1 MSNVS
6 TRLLALSVYG
16 ALAAACSSSSSDA
29 DPTPPQTAEEARSG
43 GTDGES
49 EPTTV
54 RDTGRDPDAP
64 PGASGAGESPL
75 PTDAPLDLETLP
87 DETTVPLPEEPVAP
101 LEGDIR
107 FSEPSGTFEGML
119 AVSIETPI
127 EGAVI
132 RFTLDGSEPGPDA
145 PLYDGNPVVVNATLQ
160 IRAQAFVAE
169 GAAGRGGTALY
180 VARTFDAQSDL
191 PLIVVEGYGAGKP
204 EDRDVY
210 VDMGFLVYEPIDG
223 VAALSNPP
231 TLASRGGYHLRG
243 QSSAT
248 FEQAPYRIEL
258 WDSASEDIDLP
269 LLGMP
274 AEGDWALIG
283 PYSDR
288 SLIRNAFTYDL
299 GRDMGLAAP
308 RYAFAEVYI
317 NQADRALAPEDYQ
330 GIYMVVE
337 TIKNNSSRLDLAQL
351 EEGDVSPEQISGGYI
366 FKFDW
371 AASEAPT
378 LACTGSEPLGG
389 GFGFGGGTG
398 PGGPG
403 GGNTGG
409 TCWTDLEV
417 VDPEPLS
424 PEQANF
430 LTDYVQQFHDSLHT
444 EAFAEYSQYI
454 DVASFVDVF
463 IVNELTRNL
472 DAYTRSAYYYKER
485 GEPLTAGPLW
495 DFNLTL
501 GMGFGTNLEVVGWQF
516 EERNVASDW
525 YRLLGTDPE
534 FLARVS
540 QRWQALRQTLLSEE
554 QLGRRIDALIA
565 PLENAAA
572 RDFERWTVA
581 DVSQGIFQIPPDP
594 TWAGQVQ
601 VIRDWLGERLS
612 WLDSQLL

>member
-1 MSNVS
+1 
-6 TRLLALSVYG
+6 
-16 ALAAACSSSSSDA
+16 
-29 DPTPPQTAEEARSG
+29 
-43 GTDGES
+43 
-49 EPTTV
+49 
-54 RDTGRDPDAP
+54 
-64 PGASGAGESPL
+64 
-75 PTDAPLDLETLP
+75 
-87 DETTVPLPEEPVAP
+87 
-101 LEGDIR
+101 
-107 FSEPSGTFEGML
+107 ML

-145 PLYDGNPVVVNATLQ
+145 PLYDGTPVVVNTTRQ
-160 IRAQAFVAE
+160 IRAQAFVGEAT
-169 GAAGRGGTALY
+169 AGRGGTALY

-248 FEQAPYRIEL
+248 FEQAPYRVEL
-258 WDSASEDIDLP
+258 WDNASEDIDLP

-299 GRDMGLAAP
+299 GRDMGLMAP

-337 TIKNNSSRLDLAQL
+337 TIKNDSSRLDLAQL

-389 GFGFGGGTG
+389 GGGFGGGAG

-417 VDPEPLS
+417 VDPEPLG
-424 PEQANF
+424 PEQADF
-430 LTDYVQQFHDSLHT
+430 LSDYIQQFHDSLHT
-444 EAFAEYSQYI
+444 EAFAQYSQYI

-472 DAYTRSAYYYKER
+472 DAYTRSAYYHKER
-485 GEPLTAGPLW
+485 GEPITAGPLW

-501 GMGFGTNLEVVGWQF
+501 GMGFGTNLDVVGWQF
-516 EERNVASDW
+516 EDRNVASDW

-534 FLARVS
+534 FLALVS
-540 QRWQALRQTLLSEE
+540 QRWQALRQTLLSED
-554 QLGRRIDALIA
+554 QLARRIDALIA
-565 PLENAAA
+565 PLESAAV

-581 DVSQGIFQIPPDP
+581 DVSEEGFFQIPPDP
-594 TWAGQVQ
+594 TWEGQVQ
-601 VIRDWLGERLS
+601 AIREWLGERLS